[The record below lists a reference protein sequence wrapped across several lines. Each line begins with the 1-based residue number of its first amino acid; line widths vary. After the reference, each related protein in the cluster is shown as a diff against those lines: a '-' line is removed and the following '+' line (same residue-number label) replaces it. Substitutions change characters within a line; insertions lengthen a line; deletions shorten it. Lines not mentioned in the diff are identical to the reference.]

1 MNSKIV
7 VAKKGDKYI
16 GRLLESIK
24 KYTPQY
30 EVKVIESDGYCIK
43 SYLLANENKAMF
55 MHDSMVVKDKDWLNR
70 FISKEN
76 GGIVAH
82 S

>member
-30 EVKVIESDGYCIK
+30 EVKVIESEDNNIR
-43 SYLLANENKAMF
+43 N
-55 MHDSMVVKDKDWLNR
+55 
-70 FISKEN
+70 
-76 GGIVAH
+76 
-82 S
+82 